1 MRNIVLIGFM
11 GTGKTSAGRLLATR
25 LGKAFIDIDRKIESE
40 CGASIAELFADKG
53 ETFFRDKE
61 RDVISRV
68 SRLRNAVIATGGGV
82 VMNEENMLNLRESGV
97 IISLVASISTIL
109 ERTGRRNSR
118 PLLNRPDRENYTT
131 QLYSQRCELYKKA
144 DLIVDTSDISP
155 NQVVDIIVSFLKRE
169 GYIHGRC

>member
-1 MRNIVLIGFM
+1 MKNIVLIGFM
-11 GTGKTSAGRLLATR
+11 GTGKTSTGRLLAAR

-53 ETFFRDKE
+53 EEFFREKE
-61 RDVISRV
+61 RDVINRV
-68 SRLRNAVIATGGGV
+68 SRLRNAVIATGGGA
-82 VMNEENMLNLRESGV
+82 VMNEENMQKLRESGV
-97 IISLVASISTIL
+97 VISLVASIATIL

-118 PLLNRPDRENYTT
+118 PLLNRPDRAEYTT
-131 QLYSQRCELYKKA
+131 RLYSERYELYKKA

-155 NQVVDIIVSFLKRE
+155 HQVVDIIVSFLKRE